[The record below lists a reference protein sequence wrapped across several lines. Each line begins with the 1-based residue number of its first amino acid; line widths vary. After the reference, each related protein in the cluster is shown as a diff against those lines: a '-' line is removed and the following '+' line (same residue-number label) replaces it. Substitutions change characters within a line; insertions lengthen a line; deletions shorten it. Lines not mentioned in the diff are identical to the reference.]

1 MTAADLQ
8 PAEFQAADLQ
18 AAIREGLPSTLPPA
32 VGRNDACSHAPVR
45 KDILTDKERP
55 LALRNALRYF
65 PKEQHAEL
73 APEFAQELKAY
84 GRIYMYRLRRG
95 TT

>member
-32 VGRNDACSHAPVR
+32 VGRNDAWSHAPVR
-45 KDILTDKERP
+45 KDILTDKEKA

-65 PKEQHAEL
+65 RRSNTRSWPPSLPKN
-73 APEFAQELKAY
+73 
-84 GRIYMYRLRRG
+84 
-95 TT
+95 